1 MPDPGTIFVM
11 LIFGSIG
18 MGYFI
23 YGKKQQKYVPL
34 TIGIALMVY
43 SYFVSSITWNV
54 IIGIVLSIIPMLI
67 RI

>member
-34 TIGIALMVY
+34 SVGIALMVY

-54 IIGIVLSIIPMLI
+54 VIGIVLSIIPMLI